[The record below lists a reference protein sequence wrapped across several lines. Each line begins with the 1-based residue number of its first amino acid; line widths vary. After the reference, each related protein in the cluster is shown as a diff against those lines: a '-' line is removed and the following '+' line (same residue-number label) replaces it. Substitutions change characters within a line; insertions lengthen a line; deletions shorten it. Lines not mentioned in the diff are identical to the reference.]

1 MEAATSSVLQE
12 PWPDPEGATQ
22 RTSRETEWGR
32 GRAKP
37 LAGLDRS
44 VASPVCPC
52 TAASTAHSSPA
63 HSPHWQTLSPQSHG
77 VSVLLG
83 PPAADLRQGEQFIWK
98 VTPDGTSREAGLT
111 QGTAGS
117 QPGTVESQP
126 ARDLGR
132 WWGHT
137 WGPLG
142 EQGCRRADPP
152 LQALA
157 EDTPGAAAQTPCRV
171 ARCGWGGVPDAGSG
185 VCSPSLGTPDPLH
198 EVPARLR
205 GPDPGCERRTHTLG
219 HETSQTL
226 APPPRWAARSRWLRP
241 TGPSWRPYFIM
252 TRKFLA
258 NVFVQTVSRFAFI
271 PLGQALGGEVSVG
284 PAPAVWGAAR
294 QSVGILTPQRLKFPP
309 PTPPVPK
316 EPGPS
321 LPAPCDIAT
330 PGVGLQ
336 T

>member
-1 MEAATSSVLQE
+1 MSSVLQE

-52 TAASTAHSSPA
+52 TAASTARSSPA
-63 HSPHWQTLSPQSHG
+63 HSPHWQTLSPQPHG

-111 QGTAGS
+111 QGTAGR

-171 ARCGWGGVPDAGSG
+171 ARCGCGGGP
-185 VCSPSLGTPDPLH
+185 
-198 EVPARLR
+198 RR
-205 GPDPGCERRTHTLG
+205 G
-219 HETSQTL
+219 
-226 APPPRWAARSRWLRP
+226 
-241 TGPSWRPYFIM
+241 
-252 TRKFLA
+252 
-258 NVFVQTVSRFAFI
+258 
-271 PLGQALGGEVSVG
+271 
-284 PAPAVWGAAR
+284 VWGLLA
-294 QSVGILTPQRLKFPP
+294 QSRH
-309 PTPPVPK
+309 
-316 EPGPS
+316 PGPS
-321 LPAPCDIAT
+321 ARGACEAAAGQTRAVSAGHTRSAMKHRRHSRLLRAGQRAHGGCAPRVPAGARISS
-330 PGVGLQ
+330 
-336 T
+336 